1 MNNFIFGQYIPGK
14 SLIYRLNP
22 RLKLIASVLLI
33 IASFIN
39 HNLLGF
45 IILLGICGVI
55 IQVSQVGWIFFIK
68 GTQFFIYMIFL
79 TSILQILFSNGGTI
93 YWHYGIFTISSFGL
107 QIASLAFL
115 RFLVAIV
122 ILTVYLMTTN
132 PAKIAQTIQGIC
144 YPLKFVGVNL
154 DDIGLVTAIAL
165 RFVPTL
171 TEEVNN
177 LRNAQKSRGINF
189 EKCSII
195 KRIKSNIAILVPLFM
210 SVFRRAEQLAAT
222 MILRGYT
229 DGNKHRTHIRQSN
242 WSKFDSLILI
252 VVLLVFG
259 LILSLNINF

>member
-1 MNNFIFGQYIPGK
+1 
-14 SLIYRLNP
+14 
-22 RLKLIASVLLI
+22 
-33 IASFIN
+33 
-39 HNLLGF
+39 
-45 IILLGICGVI
+45 
-55 IQVSQVGWIFFIK
+55 
-68 GTQFFIYMIFL
+68 
-79 TSILQILFSNGGTI
+79 
-93 YWHYGIFTISSFGL
+93 
-107 QIASLAFL
+107 
-115 RFLVAIV
+115 
-122 ILTVYLMTTN
+122 MTTN

-177 LRNAQKSRGINF
+177 LRNAQKSRGVNF

-229 DGNKHRTHIRQSN
+229 DGKHRTHIRQSN

-252 VVLLVFG
+252 VVLLIFG

>member
-1 MNNFIFGQYIPGK
+1 MDCQRVQLLRTQYLHHLQRFCHHGHR
-14 SLIYRLNP
+14 S
-22 RLKLIASVLLI
+22 A
-33 IASFIN
+33 
-39 HNLLGF
+39 G
-45 IILLGICGVI
+45 GCG
-55 IQVSQVGWIFFIK
+55 S
-68 GTQFFIYMIFL
+68 
-79 TSILQILFSNGGTI
+79 
-93 YWHYGIFTISSFGL
+93 
-107 QIASLAFL
+107 
-115 RFLVAIV
+115 
-122 ILTVYLMTTN
+122 
-132 PAKIAQTIQGIC
+132 
-144 YPLKFVGVNL
+144 
-154 DDIGLVTAIAL
+154 
-165 RFVPTL
+165 FVPTL

-229 DGNKHRTHIRQSN
+229 DGKHRTHIRQSN